1 MDGNMTAGS
10 SYARI
15 RSLLDPLGRMAHSRA
30 FTWKTSAG
38 LDEKLIRLSV
48 QVGRQIIDGSPKGLP
63 DMIAATCDR
72 YLAGSLHLA
81 QGDTKSRYMS
91 YLPSYLS
98 HLRVRGEVEGV
109 VGMRGDGLKQP
120 VDVLLTPDARLSS
133 LTAKRA
139 NMDTLRLTMG
149 GVKYGEPYW
158 KPEAKWDMPL
168 VEQVDPA
175 LLLGF
180 PVVRDDLEQSVGVDV
195 MHPPVPPKDGVPV
208 MLDGVEIARSHV
220 WLDVDGLRDRLSDR
234 LDVLALDELG
244 AHRQQTRLNDLSSGK
259 IATAFTDKVPVSAK
273 VAQAARESGLQDLF
287 DHVEFDEDID
297 LKVLPQLERE
307 IHIAVGALPEASEP
321 LTAFRVRKLGRYAGN
336 TLGVY
341 SPDYRTIVV
350 DDGKATRNGFHGLSS
365 FVHEYA
371 HHLDAYLDPV
381 MRLSDAGTF
390 RPLFMEYCRGL
401 ESMPQAANLTAS
413 RRDYLMTPTEV
424 FARGFELWAAQA
436 KGTVSSCLA
445 DPEHYGT
452 ALEYT
457 SFDSVKDRLF
467 SFYDAKFPTFHG
479 FNSLAKPA
487 RVTASEGN
495 AAQSF
500 VPALGS
506 SQQDSASAMIEE
518 KPVRRVPLDEA
529 RFRIRLDDGGYLD
542 GHSTRMALISRSLS
556 SVGTADGAMA
566 GDVPDLSKAGRV
578 MAVLAAS
585 APKVRRLLPATCEC
599 VQTGRNVPAPLILPY
614 IVDWQREFNGL
625 NSQGSPDPWE
635 IKDRFDDMD
644 VSRLPDLDV
653 GAAR

>member
-10 SYARI
+10 YARI
-15 RSLLDPLGRMAHSRA
+15 RSLMDPLGRMGHTRA
-30 FTWKTSAG
+30 FTWKTNAP

-48 QVGRQIIDGSPKGLP
+48 QVGRQIIDGDPKGLE
-63 DMIAATCDR
+63 DMIASTCDR
-72 YLAGSLHLA
+72 YLAGSLHTG
-81 QGDTKSRYMS
+81 QGRIASRSMPS
-91 YLPSYLS
+91 LPSYLS

-109 VGMRGDGLKQP
+109 VSMRGDGLKQP
-120 VDVLLTPDARLSS
+120 VDVLLTPDARLST
-133 LTAKRA
+133 LMAKRA
-139 NMDTLRLTMG
+139 SMDTLRLTMS
-149 GVKYGEPYW
+149 GVRYGEPYW
-158 KPEAKWDMPL
+158 RPEAKWDMPL
-168 VEQVDPA
+168 VEQIDPA

-195 MHPPVPPKDGVPV
+195 MHPPTPPRDGVPV

-220 WLDVDGLRDRLSDR
+220 WLDVDGLRGRLSDR

-244 AHRQQTRLNDLSSGK
+244 AQRQQTRLNDLSSGR
-259 IATAFTDKVPVSAK
+259 IATAFTDKVPVSPK
-273 VAQAARESGLQDLF
+273 VASAARESGLHDLF

-307 IHIAVGALPEASEP
+307 IHIAVGALPKASEP
-321 LTAFRVRKLGRYAGN
+321 LDAFRVRKLGRYAGN

-401 ESMPQAANLTAS
+401 EAMPQAANLS
-413 RRDYLMTPTEV
+413 DRRRDYLMTPTEV
-424 FARGFELWAAQA
+424 FARGFELWTAQA
-436 KGTVSSCLA
+436 KDTLSSCLA
-445 DPEHYGT
+445 EPGHYGT

-457 SFDSVKDRLF
+457 SFDGVKDRLF
-467 SFYDAKFPTFHG
+467 SFYDATFPTFHG
-479 FNSLAKPA
+479 FDSLAKPMNMA
-487 RVTASEGN
+487 VGEENAVQSSVAVSKGSREDSTRTAVGKE
-495 AAQSF
+495 
-500 VPALGS
+500 PA
-506 SQQDSASAMIEE
+506 
-518 KPVRRVPLDEA
+518 RRVPFGEA
-529 RFRIRLDDGGYLD
+529 RFRIRLESGAYLD
-542 GHSTRMALISRSLS
+542 DHSTRMALISRSLS

-566 GDVPDLSKAGRV
+566 GEVSDLSQAGRV

-585 APKVRRLLPATCEC
+585 TLRVRRLLPATCEC

-614 IVDWQREFNGL
+614 IVDWQRELNGL
-625 NSQGSPDPWE
+625 ASQGSPDPWE
-635 IKDRFDDMD
+635 MKDRFNDMD

-653 GAAR
+653 GAVR

>member
-1 MDGNMTAGS
+1 MTAGS

-15 RSLLDPLGRMAHSRA
+15 RSLLDPLGRMGHSRA
-30 FTWKTSAG
+30 FTWKTSAL

-48 QVGRQIIDGSPKGLP
+48 QVGRQIIDGDPKGLE
-63 DMIAATCDR
+63 DMIAATCGR
-72 YLAGSLHLA
+72 YLAGSLRLS
-81 QGDTKSRYMS
+81 QGDAKSRYMS
-91 YLPSYLS
+91 SLPSYLS
-98 HLRVRGEVEGV
+98 HLRVRGEVQGV
-109 VGMRGDGLKQP
+109 VSMRGDGLKEP

-139 NMDTLRLTMG
+139 GMDTLRLTMG
-149 GVKYGEPYW
+149 GVRYGEPYW

-168 VEQVDPA
+168 TQQVDPA

-195 MHPPVPPKDGVPV
+195 MHPPMPPKDGVLV
-208 MLDGVEIARSHV
+208 MLDGVEVARSHV
-220 WLDVDGLRDRLSDR
+220 WLDVDGLRGRLSDR

-259 IATAFTDKVPVSAK
+259 IATAFTDKVPVSPK
-273 VAQAARESGLQDLF
+273 VAKAARESGLHDLF

-307 IHIAVGALPEASEP
+307 IHIAVGALPKASQP
-321 LTAFRVRKLGRYAGN
+321 LDAFRVRKLGRYAGN

-341 SPDYRTIVV
+341 STDFRAIVV

-401 ESMPQAANLTAS
+401 EAMPEAANLSAS

-436 KGTVSSCLA
+436 KGTLSSCLA
-445 DPEHYGT
+445 ESEHYET
-452 ALEYT
+452 ALEYA
-457 SFDSVKDRLF
+457 SFDTVKENLF
-467 SFYDAKFPTFHG
+467 SFYDATFPTFHG
-479 FNSLAKPA
+479 FNSLAKPMNA
-487 RVTASEGN
+487 TQGKGNVVQASVPDAVAAPSVSTQMKSTEG
-495 AAQSF
+495 
-500 VPALGS
+500 
-506 SQQDSASAMIEE
+506 M
-518 KPVRRVPLDEA
+518 VRRVPLDEA
-529 RFRIRLDDGGYLD
+529 RFRIRLESGAYLD
-542 GHSTRMALISRSLS
+542 DHSTRMALISRSLS
-556 SVGTADGAMA
+556 SAGTADGAMA
-566 GDVPDLSKAGRV
+566 GDVSDLSQAGRV

-585 APKVRRLLPATCEC
+585 SSRVRRLLPATCEC

-625 NSQGSPDPWE
+625 ASQGSPDPWE

-644 VSRLPDLDV
+644 VSRLPDLDAGTV
-653 GAAR
+653 R